1 MILMK
6 RSCTNPRRG
15 IVLITVVSLLV
26 LFMLLGV
33 TYTIIASQAQKASEG
48 QARSYFQREDPQRQ
62 LDRTMYQLVTDTR
75 SSSSIA
81 GHGLLRDLYGNEGVI
96 GKIAVDR
103 SSYPNSNFFPGTNGD
118 RNPIALAGGHFI
130 EFHFRAERP
139 KDTTLHAFYDHPEF
153 RATPPFGNRFIQEDH
168 AYNGCVFTFLSGP
181 WSGYSTHIVAYRF
194 HRGDNGWGEQGTDD
208 DQDSFTDEADEAG
221 WPGTNDIIRIRI
233 PLPGPDFDNIVT
245 SLDQLIGSR
254 FLINGQPFNGTGVGF
269 APGTGNLDLAVWEKG
284 PDGAWGDAQT
294 DDDGDGITDEPD
306 EAGANGTDDILV
318 PYAALLPHYARY
330 DSQVEDP
337 ASGLVRPMAMGGS
350 DESYDAVDY
359 QNMALAMV
367 PANATVGVVP
377 SFHRPALVNFW
388 LNHGLNTANNPPTV
402 TSGPNSL
409 ALAANNAGYRDFR
422 RKFVMRPMPWDHPQ
436 FTGSNVLFAA
446 RDTNTDNSIWDPG
459 PDGAWGVSGTDDDL
473 DGLTDEP
480 DEAGAP
486 GSDDVLDNDSALLT
500 ALSNL
505 QTAWDVDND
514 GDGVRDSVWLDVG
527 FPVRTAANGKQYKP
541 LVAILVKDLDG
552 RLNINTADNLAR
564 LDARFQDGAGNL
576 GRVPFTGAM
585 AFAGAAPTSLPT
597 AAQPNA
603 YLWRGLGF
611 GPAEITL
618 RPVVGNVNDYQRLVR
633 GRYGMDGEAVS
644 DALAYSATAAPGN
657 KTLDDAISQIQ
668 SIGMPRLILKE
679 NFNNSYT
686 GYGSRPDILGVS
698 AWAIDYFGQPVNRYA
713 GQDYTL
719 NQTFN
724 DPYEI
729 DLTRGGNGTD
739 APYTMAELER
749 LLRSNDGD
757 ATTLPNRILQLASS
771 VASNWPN
778 KEQVTTDSWS
788 IPSVHAW
795 MLQDPVYASF
805 IGVGSGMDNASTNNA
820 QRVDDVLRVPSLIQL
835 YRELLRRGMGSGTP
849 PQALENELNEI
860 APWEL
865 MQGKPFDINRLWGN
879 GVDDDQDGI
888 VDEPYERDQRDFQ
901 GNATVTSER
910 WEPNGVDE
918 DGAGGIDDAAGEFGS
933 GAEEY
938 VLQGTNTYLD
948 GAVMD
953 HTNIGRLA
961 RAAAANN
968 PAAFPYVQR
977 FPPDGTGID
986 DLPYQSN
993 QRVYPRIGR
1002 EIFAR
1007 HLYCM
1012 LMLVKGFRAAGGV
1025 GAANHK
1031 FIDFDGDP
1039 SNDSIQ
1045 ETARGLAQYAIN
1057 VVDFRDPDVIMTA
1070 FEYDVNPFNGW
1081 SVDGN
1086 PNTNEGGERAV
1097 VFGCERPELLLTETI
1112 AWHDRRTEDR
1122 DDDRRGNMGQGQ
1134 GQGARG
1140 TSTTDPNNPDDDF
1153 DQRFLPESGAYF
1165 ELFNPWTSAA
1175 DTVSATYKL
1184 PAEIYSSHIN
1194 NGGQAEVRAS
1204 SGVKLDRRTGINGS
1218 PVWRVLVLS
1227 DNSLGK
1233 DGDVWD
1239 TSDSNRT
1246 PFDDAD
1252 VERRIYFTNVDN
1264 VSAGAFNDQL
1274 GAQNGKHYTS
1284 VNHLPPIRPGR
1295 YAVVGSSGRLLANG
1309 TDYVN
1314 MVGRREDVMLDSVV
1328 PGGGG
1333 PMNRNSTRR
1342 LIFRP
1347 DLNLSAAPTL
1357 ANFNTAEANANV
1369 HQFRVTFN
1377 FRPEDPVNAGVQM
1390 TRNNMPT
1397 DPTDAATP
1405 TDILPVVGIPLNR
1418 TAENATRER
1427 SFSISEPV
1435 GGYSTLPNQGGPF
1448 QPVAPANDEEDSV
1461 LQPPRD
1467 KPLDRDRD
1475 VWFNGTRPYR
1485 EFVLQ
1490 RLANP
1495 TIIWNPMPGEP
1506 GHNTNLPVN
1515 PYMTVDRSTASLT
1528 SFNGLLDYV
1537 DYAGMATAT
1546 SRNEPTVPDSNL
1558 NFRSHQRGDS
1568 GLDLANEYS
1577 TGMFPNPSARVLWRR
1592 DAGSWGTGPVPQ
1604 RNHPEIDGPGMVRP
1618 GPAHRFGHEMIQTL
1632 GYLNHGYHPFFNTST
1647 GSPSTAYR
1655 GAPSFQPMIEQPS
1668 GDQVPAAPPFPWLA
1682 WHNRPYANPLEIMQV
1697 PWTSSAQLMT
1707 RFDVR
1712 RTVTPTEP
1720 YALGLNDRIN
1730 GRRFPHLL
1738 PFFQSVNDGSELATH
1753 LYRVFDLIETPS
1765 PFTGTKTWVNPNRAS
1780 YNTLG
1785 TDFLRPPFNHVS
1797 QFRAPGQ
1804 VNLNTIF
1811 GGTVWS
1817 GINKTFPYHDTT
1829 AFVTAV
1835 NRSRQGYSGATPA
1848 VNSAFPTL
1856 FANPFRS
1863 ASSAHL
1869 APNVPGLRKD
1879 NVTDTSAT
1887 NAPIQATMLRS
1898 LPGTTNQPLF
1908 KYQNIVGHEYH
1919 NSDRNPVFR
1928 YHGLQRLSNLTT
1940 SKSNVFATWITMGYF
1955 EVVPSK
1961 YGATSAH
1968 PDGYVLGS
1976 EVGMNT
1982 GEVKRHRA
1990 FYVLDRS
1997 VPVAFEP
2004 GENHNVD
2011 RAILLRRYIE

>member
-1 MILMK
+1 MVILMK
-6 RSCTNPRRG
+6 QFHTHPRRG

-33 TYTIIASQAQKASEG
+33 TFTIIASQSQKASEG
-48 QARSYFQREDPQRQ
+48 QARRYFQKEDPQRQ
-62 LDRTMYQLVTDTR
+62 LDRAMYQVMTDTR
-75 SSSSIA
+75 TSSSIA
-81 GHGLLRDLYGNEGVI
+81 GHGLLRDLYGSDGVI
-96 GKIAVDR
+96 GKVAVDR
-103 SSYPNSNFFPGTNGD
+103 STYPTLPVFPGSPGD
-118 RNPIALAGGHFI
+118 RNPIALAGGQFI

-139 KDTTLHAFYDHPEF
+139 KDTGAHAFYDQPEF

-168 AYNGCVFTFLSGP
+168 AYNGSVFTFLSGP

-194 HRGDNGWGEQGTDD
+194 HRGDNGWGQQGTDD
-208 DQDSFTDEADEAG
+208 DGDSVTDEADEAG

-233 PLPGPDFDNIVT
+233 PLPGPDWDNVVT
-245 SLDQLIGSR
+245 SPDQLIGSR
-254 FLINGQPFNGTGVGF
+254 FLINGRPFSGTGFGY

-284 PDGAWGDAQT
+284 PDGGWGEALT
-294 DDDGDGITDEPD
+294 DDDNDGLTDERD
-306 EAGANGTDDILV
+306 EAGFSGTDDILV
-318 PYAALLPHYARY
+318 PYAALLPHFTRY
-330 DSQVEDP
+330 DSPVGDP
-337 ASGLVRPMAMGGS
+337 SNGLLRPIAMGGA

-359 QNMALAMV
+359 QNMALAMA
-367 PANATVGVVP
+367 PPNAAIGVVP

-388 LNHGLNTANNPPTV
+388 RNHGINTATNPPTV
-402 TSGPNSL
+402 ETGPTSL
-409 ALAANNAGYRDFR
+409 ALAGNNPGYRDFR
-422 RKFVMRPMPWDHPQ
+422 RKFILRPMPWDHPS
-436 FTGSNVLFAA
+436 FTGSNNALSA
-446 RDTNTDNSIWDPG
+446 RDTNANTTLWNPG
-459 PDGAWGVSGTDDDL
+459 PDGGWGVSGTGTIRDDDDR
-473 DGLTDEP
+473 DGVVDEA

-486 GSDDVLDNDSALLT
+486 GSDDVLDNDGTLLA

-514 GDGVRDSVWLDVG
+514 GDGYPDSIWLDVG
-527 FPVRTAANGKQYKP
+527 FPVRTSANGTQYKP
-541 LVAILVKDLDG
+541 LVAFLVKDLDG

-564 LDARFQDGAGNL
+564 LDARFQNGGGTL
-576 GRVPFTGAM
+576 GRIPFTGSM
-585 AFAGAAPTSLPT
+585 AFAGSPPTGLPT
-597 AAQPNA
+597 ASQPNA
-603 YLWRGLGF
+603 YLWRGFGF

-644 DALAYSATAAPGN
+644 NALAYSATAAPGN
-657 KTLDDAISQIQ
+657 KTLDDAISQVQ
-668 SIGMPRLILKE
+668 SIGMPRLPQ
-679 NFNNSYT
+679 NFNNSYS
-686 GYGSRPDILGVS
+686 GYSSRPDILGVS
-698 AWAIDYFGQPVNRYA
+698 AWAIDYFGQPINRYA

-719 NQTFN
+719 NQTLN

-729 DLTRGGNGTD
+729 DLSRGGNGKD
-739 APYTMAELER
+739 APYTIAELER

-757 ATTLPNRILQLASS
+757 ASALPNRVLQLASS

-805 IGVGSGMDNASTNNA
+805 IGFGPGMDNVSTN
-820 QRVDDVLRVPSLIQL
+820 VDDVLTVPSLIQL
-835 YRELLRRGMGSGTP
+835 YRRLLFLGMGSGTS
-849 PQALENELNEI
+849 PQARENELNEI

-865 MQGKPFDINRLWGN
+865 IQGKRFDINRLWGN

-910 WEPNGVDE
+910 WEPNGIDE
-918 DGAGGIDDAAGEFGS
+918 DGSNGIDDAGEFGS
-933 GAEEY
+933 GAEER
-938 VLQGTNTYLD
+938 VLQGTGTYLD
-948 GAVMD
+948 NAVMD
-953 HTNIGRLA
+953 HTNVGPIA
-961 RAAAANN
+961 RAAAAAN
-968 PAAFPYVQR
+968 PLAYPYVQR
-977 FPPDGTGID
+977 FPPNGG
-986 DLPYQSN
+986 
-993 QRVYPRIGR
+993 RVYPRIGR
-1002 EIFAR
+1002 EVFAR

-1012 LMLVKGFRAAGGV
+1012 LMLVKGFRAGGGV

-1031 FIDFDGDP
+1031 YIDFDGDP
-1039 SNDSIQ
+1039 SNDSLQ

-1122 DDDRRGNMGQGQ
+1122 DDDPTNR
-1134 GQGARG
+1134 
-1140 TSTTDPNNPDDDF
+1140 STTDNNNPDDDF

-1165 ELFNPWTSAA
+1165 ELFNPWVSAA
-1175 DTVSATYKL
+1175 DSVSASYKR

-1194 NGGQAEVRAS
+1194 NGGQPEVRAS
-1204 SGVKLDRRTGINGS
+1204 AGVKLDRRTGINGS
-1218 PVWRVLVLS
+1218 PVWRVLVLDDS
-1227 DNSLGK
+1227 ALGK

-1239 TSDSNRT
+1239 TSDSNRS
-1246 PFDDAD
+1246 PFDNAD
-1252 VERRIYFTNVDN
+1252 VDRRIYFTNVDN
-1264 VSAGAFNDQL
+1264 GSAGAFNDQL
-1274 GAQNGKHYTS
+1274 GGQNGKHYSS
-1284 VNHLPPIRPGR
+1284 VNHLPPILPGR
-1295 YAVVGSSGRLLANG
+1295 YAVVGSSGRLLGNG

-1314 MVGRREDVMLDSVV
+1314 MVGRREEVLPDTVV

-1333 PMNRNSTRR
+1333 PLNRNTTRR

-1347 DLNLSAAPTL
+1347 NLNLSAAPTL
-1357 ANFNTAEANANV
+1357 ANFNTAETNANA
-1369 HQFRVTFN
+1369 HQFRVSSN
-1377 FRPEDPVNAGVQM
+1377 YRPEDPVNAGVQM

-1397 DPTDAATP
+1397 DPTDAVTP
-1405 TDILPVVGIPLNR
+1405 TDIMPVVGIPLNR
-1418 TAENATRER
+1418 TADDATRER
-1427 SFSISEPV
+1427 SFSISEPL
-1435 GGYSTLPNQGGPF
+1435 GGYSVGTLP
-1448 QPVAPANDEEDSV
+1448 PANDDEDTV
-1461 LQPPRD
+1461 LATVRD
-1467 KPLDRDRD
+1467 APLDRNRD

-1495 TIIWNPMPGEP
+1495 TIRWNPMPGEP

-1515 PYMTVDRSTASLT
+1515 PYVTVDRSTVSLT

-1537 DYAGMATAT
+1537 DYGGTGSIT
-1546 SRNEPTVPDSNL
+1546 SRAEPLVPDSNL
-1558 NFRSHQRGDS
+1558 NFRSHQRGDR
-1568 GLDLANEYS
+1568 GLDLANEYAN
-1577 TGMFPNPSARVLWRR
+1577 GMFPNPSARVLWRR
-1592 DAGSWGTGPVPQ
+1592 DAGSWLSAPLPQ
-1604 RNHPEIDGPGMVRP
+1604 RNHPEIDGPGNVRP

-1632 GYLNHGYHPFFNTST
+1632 GYLNHGYQPFFTTAT
-1647 GSPSTAYR
+1647 GAPSTAYL

-1668 GDQVPAAPPFPWLA
+1668 GNQVPPAAPFPWLA
-1682 WHNRPYANPLEIMQV
+1682 WHNRPYASPMEIMQV
-1697 PWTSSAQLMT
+1697 PWTSSAQLMR

-1712 RTVTPTEP
+1712 RVVTPAEP
-1720 YALGLNDRIN
+1720 YGLGFTDRIN

-1738 PFFQSVNDGSELATH
+1738 PFFQSVNDGTELATH

-1765 PFTGTKTWVNPNRAS
+1765 PFTGTKTWVNPNLAS

-1785 TDFLRPPFNHVS
+1785 TDYLRPPFNHFS

-1817 GINKTFPYHDTT
+1817 GINQAFPYHNNS

-1835 NRSRQGYSGATPA
+1835 NRSRQGYNGGAP
-1848 VNSAFPTL
+1848 VINSAYPTL

-1869 APNVPGLRKD
+1869 APNVQGLRKE
-1879 NVTDTSAT
+1879 NVTNPSGIG
-1887 NAPIQATMLRS
+1887 NAPIQATMLRT

-1908 KYQNIVGHEYH
+1908 KFQHIVGHEYH

-1940 SKSNVFATWITMGYF
+1940 DKSNVYATWLTMGYF
-1955 EVVPSK
+1955 KVTPSK
-1961 YGATSAH
+1961 YGANTAH
-1968 PDGYVLGS
+1968 PDGYVLGP
-1976 EVGMNT
+1976 EVGIDT

-1997 VPVAFEP
+1997 IPVAFEP

-2011 RAILLRRYIE
+2011 RAIILRRYIE